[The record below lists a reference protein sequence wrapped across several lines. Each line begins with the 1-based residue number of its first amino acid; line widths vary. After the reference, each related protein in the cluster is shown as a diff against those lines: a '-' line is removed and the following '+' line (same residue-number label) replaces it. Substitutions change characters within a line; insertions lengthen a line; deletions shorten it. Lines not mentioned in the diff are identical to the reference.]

1 MALHQKQTEL
11 EAVIAKQEKMLKVVT
26 NAMSVEEQAKLS
38 AQKQLR
44 AAKERSN
51 RLDQELTSVMG
62 RLADASERA
71 RDFQSE
77 RDDALV
83 SSIFRL

>member
-1 MALHQKQTEL
+1 
-11 EAVIAKQEKMLKVVT
+11 MLKVVT

-44 AAKERSN
+44 AAKERLN
-51 RLDQELTSVMG
+51 QLDQELTDVMG
-62 RLADASERA
+62 KLADANERA
-71 RDFQSE
+71 RDIQSE

-83 SSIFRL
+83 SRVVRS